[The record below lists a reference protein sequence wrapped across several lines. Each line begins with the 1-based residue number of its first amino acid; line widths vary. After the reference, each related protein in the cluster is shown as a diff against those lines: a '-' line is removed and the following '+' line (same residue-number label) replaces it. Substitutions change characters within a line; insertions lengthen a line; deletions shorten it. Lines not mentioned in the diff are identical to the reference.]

1 MTTCHGRGR
10 NSSPS
15 VMSGS
20 NDPAGAAVELL
31 IEPVK
36 RLVADRAFVA

>member
-1 MTTCHGRGR
+1 VSRPRSELLAVRHERL
-10 NSSPS
+10 
-15 VMSGS
+15 

-31 IEPVK
+31 SEPVK

>member
-1 MTTCHGRGR
+1 
-10 NSSPS
+10 
-15 VMSGS
+15 MSGS
-20 NDPAGAAVELL
+20 NDPAGAPVELL